1 MIDHASVEAFVEKKV
16 EYYVEK
22 WTTFA
27 DGTSSRVH
35 WNWAA
40 AIGGI
45 AWLFYRK
52 LYLPIAIVL
61 LIGLVD
67 AYITVELEDAEVFPV
82 AVALWDKLSYWVYS
96 AVFGSWGNYWYY
108 QKFRKTSEAVAEIS
122 ADSSERLSYLAEKGG
137 TSILIPGIVLLAL
150 SAVLIWAYTD
160 V

>member
-1 MIDHASVEAFVEKKV
+1 MIDHASVEAFVEKNA

-45 AWLFYRK
+45 VWLFYRK
-52 LYLPIAIVL
+52 LYLPITIVL
-61 LIGLVD
+61 LIGFAD
-67 AYITVELEDAEVFPV
+67 SYITVELEDAEIFPV
-82 AVALWDKLSYWVYS
+82 AVPLWDKLSYWVYS

-108 QKFRKTSEAVAEIS
+108 QKFRKTSEAVAELS
-122 ADSSERLSYLAEKGG
+122 ADSSERLSFLAEKGG
-137 TSILIPGIVLLAL
+137 TSILISGFVLLAF
-150 SAVLIWAYTD
+150 SALLIWAYTD